1 MNYSFHPEAEIELVQ
16 AIEYYDEL
24 EESLGGDFATEV
36 YLAIERITSYPR
48 AWPIIE
54 DDVRRCLVKR
64 FPYGILYAEGNEEIF
79 ILAVM
84 HLHRE
89 PDYWKHRI

>member
-1 MNYSFHPEAEIELVQ
+1 MKFIFHPEAEEEFEKT
-16 AIEYYDEL
+16 IEYYEKIQPG
-24 EESLGGDFATEV
+24 LGYDFAIEV
-36 YLAIERITSYPR
+36 YLTIQRITSFPG

-54 DDVRRCLVKR
+54 DNIRRCLINR
-64 FPYGILYAEGNEEIF
+64 FPYGILYDFEKETIY

-89 PDYWKHRI
+89 PDYWKKRK